1 MIEEE
6 QKDKRLEK
14 FSIVA
19 AQFHGCCKLK
29 LPMLEF
35 GK

>member
-1 MIEEE
+1 MSR
-6 QKDKRLEK
+6 RLDK

-19 AQFHGCCKLK
+19 ALFHGCCKLK

>member
-1 MIEEE
+1 MKEKERE
-6 QKDKRLEK
+6 YKMLEK
-14 FSIVA
+14 YSIVA

>member
-1 MIEEE
+1 MLE
-6 QKDKRLEK
+6 RLEN

-19 AQFHGCCKLK
+19 ARSHDCCKLK

>member
-1 MIEEE
+1 MIEKVREYE
-6 QKDKRLEK
+6 MLENY
-14 FSIVA
+14 SIVA